1 MKKYSFKIFALIAF
15 AIVVLAACKTKSS
28 ISEEV
33 IYSVDDDVTVI
44 DVNGS
49 GRNSSN
55 NALFTNEQV
64 LLDSVINFSNKY
76 IGTPYK
82 YGGATP
88 GGFDCSGFV
97 QYLFSS
103 FGIAIPRMPA
113 DMAAISDKVDYK
125 NIRPGDLVYF
135 KGSNVNSQDIG
146 HVALVVSR
154 NGDCIKMIH
163 ATSKGVMINDIEQYD
178 YWKTRYLFATR
189 FKKETLLKK

>member
-1 MKKYSFKIFALIAF
+1 MKKLPFKILSLTVIILMI
-15 AIVVLAACKTKSS
+15 IVSCKTKSF

-33 IYSVDDDVTVI
+33 IYSVDEEAPVI
-44 DVNGS
+44 DINGS
-49 GRNSSN
+49 GRSSAN
-55 NALFTNEQV
+55 NALFTDEQI
-64 LLDSVINFSNKY
+64 LIDSVINFSEKY
-76 IGTPYK
+76 LGTPYK
-82 YGGATP
+82 YGGTTP

-103 FGIAIPRMPA
+103 FGIAIPRVPA

-125 NIRPGDLVYF
+125 DIRPGDLVYF
-135 KGSNVNSQDIG
+135 KGSNVNSQEIG
-146 HVALVVSR
+146 HVALVVER
-154 NGDCIKMIH
+154 NGDSYKMIH